1 MPHLDERLL
10 ANAEPG
16 LIEEPD
22 ILARLDRVEKLLDL
36 LLSDEAIGNVLKG
49 PLRVPNG
56 SVLGKAFQ

>member
-1 MPHLDERLL
+1 VPTLEEQLL
-10 ANAEPG
+10 VTAEPG
-16 LIEEPD
+16 LIQDPD
-22 ILARLDRVEKLLDL
+22 VLARLDRVEKLLDL